1 MEIEQLKSRCTG
13 CGACADAC
21 LYIKM
26 KRDERGFCYP
36 EITDGCNA
44 CGRCEKICP
53 VINSPEKNTGED
65 VFAAFTLDN
74 GTRFSSTSG
83 GIFTELAKAVI
94 TGGGAVAGC
103 AYDENFLAK
112 HILITEF
119 PDIEKLRQSKYMQS
133 NTADIF
139 NSVKNAAQSQ
149 TVLFCGTPCQCAAMK
164 NFCGSENIIL
174 ADFIC
179 RGVNSPLVFKKYLS
193 ELEADFGAKA
203 ARVWFKN
210 KDYGWNNFGTKIIFE
225 NGKEYFKSRDDDPF
239 MYGYI
244 KKDLNLYMRESCYS
258 CEFKG
263 TDRVSDITLGDFWGI
278 KNIDD
283 KNGVS
288 AVIINTEKGAKLF
301 EQIKPF
307 IFCEERSVDDIL
319 PFNKCFTQS
328 PLRSDKVER
337 FWGKLAS
344 ERFSDI
350 VKNKKGCA

>member
-1 MEIEQLKSRCTG
+1 MEIERLKSRCTG

-26 KRDERGFCYP
+26 MRDSRGFCCP

-53 VINSPEKNTGED
+53 VINPPEKNTGTD

-74 GTRFSSTSG
+74 DTRFSSTSG
-83 GIFTELAKAVI
+83 GIFSELAKAVI
-94 TGGGAVAGC
+94 KNGGAVAGC

-112 HILITEF
+112 HMLISDTA
-119 PDIEKLRQSKYMQS
+119 DIEKLRQSKYMQS

-139 NSVKNAAQSQ
+139 ISVKNAAKSQ

-164 NFCGSENIIL
+164 NFSDNRNIIL
-174 ADFIC
+174 VDFIC

-193 ELEADFGAKA
+193 ELEEDFGAKA
-203 ARVWFKN
+203 IRVWFKN
-210 KDYGWNNFGTKIIFE
+210 KDNGWNNFGTKIIFE

-244 KKDLNLYMRESCYS
+244 KHNLNLYLRESCYN

-263 TDRVSDITLGDFWGI
+263 INRVSDITLGDFWGVR
-278 KNIDD
+278 NIDD

-288 AVIINTEKGAKLF
+288 AVKINSKKGEKLF

-307 IFCEERSVDDIL
+307 IFFEERSVDDIL
-319 PFNKCFTQS
+319 PFNKCLTES
-328 PLRSDKVER
+328 PPRSDKG
-337 FWGKLAS
+337 FWEKLNYSNFS
-344 ERFSDI
+344 EIIAEIS
-350 VKNKKGCA
+350 GE